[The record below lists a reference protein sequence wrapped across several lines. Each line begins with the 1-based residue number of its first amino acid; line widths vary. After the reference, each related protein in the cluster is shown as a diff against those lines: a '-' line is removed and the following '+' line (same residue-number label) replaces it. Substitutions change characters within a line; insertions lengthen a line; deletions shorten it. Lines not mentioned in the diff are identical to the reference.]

1 MMNNHY
7 SVNKQSEASLAEAN
21 DNVLLNTIEENETTN
36 EQLLTESLKHT
47 DESKEYNEGL
57 AIER

>member
-21 DNVLLNTIEENETTN
+21 DNVLLNTIDENETN
-36 EQLLTESLKHT
+36 EQLLTESLKQT
-47 DESKEYNEGL
+47 DESNQYYEVLAKE
-57 AIER
+57 R